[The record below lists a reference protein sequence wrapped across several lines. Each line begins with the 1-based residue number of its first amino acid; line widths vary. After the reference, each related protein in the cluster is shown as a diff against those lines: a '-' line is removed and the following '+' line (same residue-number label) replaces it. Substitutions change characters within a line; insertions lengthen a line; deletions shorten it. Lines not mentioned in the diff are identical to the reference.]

1 MELPENV
8 CRGPNSMQLEESQM
22 VVIRIEAVED
32 PETGL
37 YFVEIYNPADSDK
50 PYVTTAPRYTTAA
63 AAENDTIAILATGA
77 NNPRG

>member
-1 MELPENV
+1 
-8 CRGPNSMQLEESQM
+8 MQLEESQM
-22 VVIRIEAVED
+22 AVIRIEAVED

-50 PYVTTAPRYTTAA
+50 PSAPRYTTAA

>member
-1 MELPENV
+1 MA
-8 CRGPNSMQLEESQM
+8 
-22 VVIRIEAVED
+22 VIRIEAVED

-50 PYVTTAPRYTTAA
+50 PYVTTAPRYATAA

>member
-1 MELPENV
+1 
-8 CRGPNSMQLEESQM
+8 MQLEESQM
-22 VVIRIEAVED
+22 AVIRIEAVED

-63 AAENDTIAILATGA
+63 AAENDTIAILAHGA

>member
-1 MELPENV
+1 MELPEK
-8 CRGPNSMQLEESQM
+8 RLPRPNSMQLEESQM
-22 VVIRIEAVED
+22 AVIRIEAVED